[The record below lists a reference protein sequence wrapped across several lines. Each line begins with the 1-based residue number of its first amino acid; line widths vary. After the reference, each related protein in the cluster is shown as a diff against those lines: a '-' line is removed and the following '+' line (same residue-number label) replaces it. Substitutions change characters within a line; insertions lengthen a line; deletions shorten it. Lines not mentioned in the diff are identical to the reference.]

1 MYNKLYVHSEPGY
14 ISPEEFEKFYLRQI
28 SLREGA
34 WGDTE
39 IWVGLRKSIV
49 GQMVRSFFTG

>member
-28 SLREGA
+28 SLKKA
-34 WGDTE
+34 A
-39 IWVGLRKSIV
+39 
-49 GQMVRSFFTG
+49 